1 MMFLMFPVAVA
12 IALIIGLALDR
23 LQGGDDGV
31 WYGHTEPPEGFTGF
45 WDKGYTVEQW
55 PTPSGNV
62 YEDEITEHVV
72 STTEIIP
79 DPDRPG
85 FLTTKQELAQ
95 RREEE
100 K

>member
-1 MMFLMFPVAVA
+1 MV
-12 IALIIGLALDR
+12 
-23 LQGGDDGV
+23 
-31 WYGHTEPPEGFTGF
+31 YGTDTLSLPRGFTGF

-79 DPDRPG
+79 ESRSLGGRWVRVGERP
-85 FLTTKQELAQ
+85 
-95 RREEE
+95 R
-100 K
+100 